1 VNEATLHWR
10 DLLFAVAE
18 PPRSPAE
25 LRGVAGSPGRYSGSA
40 RIIRDESEFGRLRPG
55 EVLVCPITSP
65 AWSVLFVQAGAV
77 VTDGGSVLA
86 HTAVIAR
93 EYGIPAVLATTTAT
107 DRLHDGDFITVDG
120 SAGSVSIDHAG
131 SLVVALA

>member
-1 VNEATLHWR
+1 
-10 DLLFAVAE
+10 VAE
-18 PPRSPAE
+18 PPQSPNQVS
-25 LRGVAGSPGRYSGSA
+25 GVPGSAGRYTGPV
-40 RIIRDESEFGRLRPG
+40 RVIRDEVHFGRLRPG

-65 AWSVLFVQAGAV
+65 AWSVLFVHAGAV

-107 DRLHDGDFITVDG
+107 GRLHDGDLVTVDG
-120 SAGSVSIDHAG
+120 TAGVVTIEDPDGGSRG
-131 SLVVALA
+131 SLGTGAAA